1 MKTPTAIAW
10 DERLPESDKA
20 LIDKLNASVDRLD
33 TRRTVEIA
41 VSGLFARSKLAWK
54 IATYQHALLHR
65 VIALMDGAA
74 LGWNNRNT
82 LAAMLAA
89 RALMETVAVFAELE
103 NRVQRFLTDEDL
115 AGLDLLAQNGI
126 FASRDPGW
134 LIEAPETRAV
144 NAQTYVDKFDK
155 RAEGY
160 RGHYDRLSERCHP
173 NAAGHSQLFSKLDRS
188 DGTVRYCD
196 EFYEERNAHM
206 VFAALA
212 ILPLVEKISTRLD
225 ELIQQVADLQHRLH
239 PVSTEAM

>member
-10 DERLPESDKA
+10 DDRLPESDKA
-20 LIDKLNASVDRLD
+20 LIEKLNASVNRLD
-33 TRRTVEIA
+33 ARRAVEIA

-54 IATYQHALLHR
+54 IATYQHALLNR
-65 VIALMDGAA
+65 VVSLMDGAA
-74 LGWNNRNT
+74 LGWNNHNT

-89 RALMETVAVFAELE
+89 RALMETVAVLAELE

-115 AGLDLLAQNGI
+115 AGLDVLAQNGI
-126 FASRDPGW
+126 FASRDPEW
-134 LIEAPETRAV
+134 LTEAPETRAV

-196 EFYEERNAHM
+196 EFDEKRNAHM

-212 ILPLVEKISTRLD
+212 IMPLLERISARLD
-225 ELIQQVADLQHRLH
+225 ELIQQVADIQHRLH
-239 PVSTEAM
+239 PVSTEPM